1 MAGHG
6 LECLADLPSVAGV
19 DGCRSGW
26 VVARLD
32 PAAAGDREA
41 QPHVTVVLAPDVAT
55 LRTVTEACAAIAI
68 DIPIGLPD
76 AAPRRCDQLA
86 RAALGPRRAS
96 VFPAP
101 PRATL
106 HATSYAEACRLARE
120 STGRALSVQAY
131 HLLPKIAAMDAALR
145 ADPRWAA
152 RVHEVHPELAFA
164 CLDGGRPMTH
174 PKRHPQG
181 AADRH
186 ALIEARFPGAFARGR
201 AAVPRRAATDDD
213 LLDALAC
220 LWSAGRLVTRGA
232 LRFPEDAPRDAV
244 GLPMRIQA

>member
-1 MAGHG
+1 MTGHRS
-6 LECLADLPSVAGV
+6 ERVKDAPSVAGV

-32 PAAAGDREA
+32 PAAPRDRQA
-41 QPHVTVVLAPDVAT
+41 QPHVTVALAPDIAT
-55 LRTVTEACAAIAI
+55 VRTLTDACAAVAI

-76 AAPRRCDQLA
+76 AAHRRCDQLV

-106 HATSYAEACRLARE
+106 RATSYAEACRLARAA
-120 STGRALSVQAY
+120 TGRALSLQAY
-131 HLLPKIAAMDAALR
+131 HLLPKIAAVDTALR
-145 ADPRWAA
+145 DDPAWAA

-164 CLDGGRPMTH
+164 CLDGGRPMPH

-181 AADRH
+181 AADRR
-186 ALIEARFPGAFARGR
+186 ALVEALFPGAFARGR
-201 AAVPRRAATDDD
+201 ATVPRRAAADDD
-213 LLDALAC
+213 ILDALVC
-220 LWSAGRLVTRGA
+220 LWSAGRLATRGA